1 MEMSEIV
8 EYSEYMKT
16 PSSLIFD
23 CYNLLFFNRLRNGF
37 V

>member
-1 MEMSEIV
+1 MSEIV

-16 PSSLIFD
+16 PSSFIFD
-23 CYNLLFFNRLRNGF
+23 CNNLLFLIRLRNGF

>member
-1 MEMSEIV
+1 MYEIV

-16 PSSLIFD
+16 PPSLIFD
-23 CYNLLFFNRLRNGF
+23 RYNLLFFIRLRNGF